1 MNQDKPAYLLV
12 DTAIKNFEN
21 YEEYKKLALPIVKK
35 FGGEYFV
42 RGGEIDVIQDELWS
56 PTRIVIIKF
65 PNYKS
70 AKNFLDS
77 SEYAP
82 VKKIRLNNS
91 KATSIIIEGF

>member
-1 MNQDKPAYLLV
+1 MNQGKPAYLLV
-12 DTAIKNFEN
+12 DTAIKNSEN

-35 FGGEYFV
+35 FGGEYLV
-42 RGGEIDVIQDELWS
+42 RCGEMDIVQDELWS

-65 PNYKS
+65 SSYKN
-70 AKNFLDS
+70 AKDFLDS

-82 VKKIRLNNS
+82 VKEIRLSNS

>member
-1 MNQDKPAYLLV
+1 MNKGNPAYLLV
-12 DTAIKNFEN
+12 DTAIKNVEN

-35 FGGEYFV
+35 FGGEYLV
-42 RGGEIDVIQDELWS
+42 RGGKMDIIQDELWY
-56 PTRIVIIKF
+56 PTRMVIIKF
-65 PNYKS
+65 PNYKN

-82 VKKIRLNNS
+82 VKEIRLRNS